1 MGNLPDSRNG
11 DVRGKPDAGLVARI
25 TLQHVGT
32 ARPSFGDFRIA
43 LGVAWEARPCHPHVD
58 ILDIARLLARAKV
71 AAAGSRGKSQTGG
84 HIGNKGMRTALSCD
98 VTVRRRSMTSH
109 STRKLHGD
117 LPSASSKV
125 ASADRKELAAIAF
138 ERTRMPMVVAD
149 ARAPDLPIVLANKS
163 FLELTGYAAEEVL
176 GRNCRFLQGPA
187 TSPTAVA
194 EIRAGIADEREVDVE
209 ILNYK
214 KSGEQFWNR
223 LHLSPVHGDDGQILY
238 VFGSQIDITD
248 YRRIEALEASEHR
261 LLREVDHRAKNV
273 LAIVDSIVRLSNAE
287 DPALYAASIQHRVQA
302 LARAHGLL
310 AERRWTSISVEE
322 IVRQQVA
329 PFAAARASFS
339 GPDIRLPAPVVQPL
353 ALVFHELAVNAAR
366 HGALAVAR
374 GTLSISWKPGPL
386 GTGLNIRWQEVGT
399 GIPPKSAKRGFGTVI
414 VGAMV
419 EKQLKGRIER
429 NWGNEGLLI
438 NIEIPADRSPSYD
451 APLDHA
457 K

>member
-1 MGNLPDSRNG
+1 
-11 DVRGKPDAGLVARI
+11 
-25 TLQHVGT
+25 
-32 ARPSFGDFRIA
+32 
-43 LGVAWEARPCHPHVD
+43 
-58 ILDIARLLARAKV
+58 
-71 AAAGSRGKSQTGG
+71 
-84 HIGNKGMRTALSCD
+84 
-98 VTVRRRSMTSH
+98 MTSH

-117 LPSASSKV
+117 LPSAASKV
-125 ASADRKELAAIAF
+125 AAADRKELAAIAF

-149 ARAPDLPIVLANKS
+149 ARTADVPIVLANKA

-187 TSPTAVA
+187 TSPIAVA
-194 EIRAGIADEREVDVE
+194 EIRAGIAGEHEVNVE
-209 ILNYK
+209 ILNYR

-238 VFGSQIDITD
+238 FFGSQIDITE

-261 LLREVDHRAKNV
+261 LLREVDHRTKNV

-302 LARAHGLL
+302 LARAHALL

-322 IVRQQVA
+322 LVRQQVT

-366 HGALAVAR
+366 HGALAAAR

-386 GTGLNIRWQEVGT
+386 GTGLTIRWQEL
-399 GIPPKSAKRGFGTVI
+399 GIGIAPKSAKRGFGTVI

-419 EKQLKGRIER
+419 EKQLEGRIKKS
-429 NWGNEGLLI
+429 WVNEALLI
-438 NIEIPADRSPSYD
+438 DIEIPTDRSASYD
-451 APLDHA
+451 APVGDV